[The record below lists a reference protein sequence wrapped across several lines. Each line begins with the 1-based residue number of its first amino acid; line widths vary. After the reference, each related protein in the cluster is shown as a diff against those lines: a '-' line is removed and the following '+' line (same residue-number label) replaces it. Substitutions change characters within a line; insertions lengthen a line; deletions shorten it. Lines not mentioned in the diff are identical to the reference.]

1 MDLNYNS
8 MKSYKVFRHP
18 DNILML
24 KWGNKVSF
32 ELVSSV
38 VLSGLR

>member
-8 MKSYKVFRHP
+8 MKSYKVFRDP
-18 DNILML
+18 DDILML
-24 KWGNKVSF
+24 KWENKVSL